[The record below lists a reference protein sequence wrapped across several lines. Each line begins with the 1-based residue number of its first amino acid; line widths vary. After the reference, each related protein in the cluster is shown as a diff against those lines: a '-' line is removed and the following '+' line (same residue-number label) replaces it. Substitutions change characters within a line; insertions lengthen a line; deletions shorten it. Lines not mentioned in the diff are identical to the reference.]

1 MLNVEFFL
9 NALMAGILLGG
20 FYAAISVGL
29 SLSFGLLDVV
39 NIAHPA
45 FILCGSYVT
54 FYANEH
60 FGVDPII
67 AGVVFAVPF
76 YFVGVAVYRI
86 YYNSFEKTGA
96 ESLRG
101 LVFFFGLFFLIEVIL
116 IITFG
121 VDYRLVQAFYIG
133 KSTSIGPVGIAYRL
147 FVPFLVGGILA
158 TGLYLFLSKTFFGRA
173 VMGVAQDS
181 LAVQLMGVDPIR
193 IKTVAFGIS
202 IATAVI
208 AGSLLII
215 IGPVEPTIGR
225 EYIGRVFAVTVLG
238 GLGSM
243 TGTLVGA
250 LVLGVAESFTSSFF
264 GPSWSLAVSFGI
276 LLICL
281 AVRPSGLFGR

>member
-1 MLNVEFFL
+1 MLSVEFFL